1 MPRREESTGATVC
14 YTLIAQGPLARSVTM
29 RDTINAHPNHTHK
42 RDIPLSM
49 EMSPGQDQVA
59 PNAIVCL
66 AVTPLILMN
75 VMMALELAAL
85 MTSIQDISVMM
96 EISKRLKEYQ
106 APLTAKLS
114 AKTIMGVSF
123 SLIGLKKVPKTG
135 AGATSTGA
143 ATSLLMKSVENG
155 TNVTVDQST
164 QIWMIAA
171 SLNCIKI
178 EKNK

>member
-66 AVTPLILMN
+66 AATPLIL
-75 VMMALELAAL
+75 VRKVAL
-85 MTSIQDISVMM
+85 I
-96 EISKRLKEYQ
+96 
-106 APLTAKLS
+106 
-114 AKTIMGVSF
+114 
-123 SLIGLKKVPKTG
+123 
-135 AGATSTGA
+135 
-143 ATSLLMKSVENG
+143 LL
-155 TNVTVDQST
+155 
-164 QIWMIAA
+164 
-171 SLNCIKI
+171 LNNYDCR
-178 EKNK
+178 